1 MMLGQQQA
9 VCVAAVP
16 EDYNG
21 AEEIPSTEQ

>member
-1 MMLGQQQA
+1 MMFGQQQA
-9 VCVAAVP
+9 VCVTAVL